1 MQASSQAIRLAH
13 VRAHIE
19 AAEDPVRVFAH
30 EYDQGDADT
39 QDALYAVWES
49 KFMSRAEDPSL
60 AERRFDQY
68 LSLGRRS
75 KPRRTAKAIRDAVGL
90 ASGARTKIQ
99 FLLGKTA
106 PFRMP
111 EWMWVVVYKTRM
123 RLVSLAAQAAV
134 AADPAMALLAP
145 MVYIGHR
152 RDSVVVWDRV
162 RLSDARRRTR
172 SANGLV
178 ELTRL
183 LLGAGLSHGAGGDF
197 VFDEFYQEE
206 VLGRVDHGHGLE
218 ASNAI
223 DASVR
228 EDQVRLDV
236 IEDFLNGNGPH
247 PFNAKIDNSLL
258 GVTNVSGLLG
268 AHNRPLSQLD
278 VPALRRK
285 LAEAR
290 AVLGRKRGAYTRKF
304 MRDEVGRRD
313 LPKPGV
319 TEDGLGQTRAA
330 QLTQPQRA
338 ARLRAMN
345 AAAV

>member
-60 AERRFDQY
+60 AERRFDLY

-90 ASGARTKIQ
+90 ASGARTKYQ

-206 VLGRVDHGHGLE
+206 
-218 ASNAI
+218 
-223 DASVR
+223 
-228 EDQVRLDV
+228 
-236 IEDFLNGNGPH
+236 
-247 PFNAKIDNSLL
+247 
-258 GVTNVSGLLG
+258 
-268 AHNRPLSQLD
+268 LD

-290 AVLGRKRGAYTRKF
+290 AVLGRKRGAYTRIF

>member
-123 RLVSLAAQAAV
+123 RLVSLALKRRS
-134 AADPAMALLAP
+134 PPTPPWPCSPPL
-145 MVYIGHR
+145 VYIGHR
-152 RDSVVVWDRV
+152 RRLGGWYEDRV

-172 SANGLV
+172 SANGLWSSPV
-178 ELTRL
+178 SFWD
-183 LLGAGLSHGAGGDF
+183 AGLSHGAGAIL

-206 VLGRVDHGHGLE
+206 CLGPRRPRAWARGEQRHR
-218 ASNAI
+218 
-223 DASVR
+223 R
-228 EDQVRLDV
+228 ER
-236 IEDFLNGNGPH
+236 
-247 PFNAKIDNSLL
+247 A
-258 GVTNVSGLLG
+258 
-268 AHNRPLSQLD
+268 
-278 VPALRRK
+278 RRTK
-285 LAEAR
+285 C
-290 AVLGRKRGAYTRKF
+290 VW
-304 MRDEVGRRD
+304 M
-313 LPKPGV
+313 
-319 TEDGLGQTRAA
+319 
-330 QLTQPQRA
+330 
-338 ARLRAMN
+338 
-345 AAAV
+345 